1 MKCEVFLSKNT
12 DDWATPKFIYEQ
24 AMAKGMF
31 DPCPL
36 CSLVDGLQIEWGKS
50 NFVNPPYSQL
60 KRWIEKSIKEHAKGR
75 KVVLLIPARTDTKAF
90 KLLFE
95 YGSKITFITGR
106 LRFNEAN
113 TAPFPSMLVN
123 LCGGGYFKNKMPSRE
138 PRRRPLM
145 KGDENGLRRR

>member
-12 DDWATPKFIYEQ
+12 DDWATPKYIYEQ

-36 CSLVDGLQIEWGKS
+36 GSIVDGLAIDWGKS

-60 KRWIEKSIKEHAKGR
+60 KRWIEKSIEQHAKGKR
-75 KVVLLIPARTDTKAF
+75 VLLLIPARTDTKAF
-90 KLLFE
+90 KQLFE
-95 YGSKITFITGR
+95 YGAVISFVSGR

-113 TAPFPSMLVN
+113 SAPFPSMLVE
-123 LCGGGYFKNKMPSRE
+123 LVGGGITNTRCTLVRRE
-138 PRRRPLM
+138 DVRI
-145 KGDENGLRRR
+145 